1 MGGGGGGEC
10 WQLRQVHVR
19 RALLLYIKQVRA
31 QDGHAADISAL
42 RKGCCGAHS
51 SPLRPQVVVAKL
63 GDDAGHNAADRV
75 TDLVQG
81 AAEGER
87 GGGGGVPAGFSV
99 R

>member
-10 WQLRQVHVR
+10 WQLRHVHV

-42 RKGCCGAHS
+42 REGCCGTHG

-63 GDDAGHNAADRV
+63 GDDARHNAADRV
-75 TDLVQG
+75 ADLVQG

-87 GGGGGVPAGFSV
+87 GGGGVRAGCSI